1 MPGSPSTWSRRRRA
15 TRALEDGSRV
25 GFRSGAGW
33 SMEAC
38 NPVLCWWPDVHH
50 RRVERN
56 RSLIFT
62 VLRGLACGFGVF
74 TREKLIAKRGLK
86 GLTQSP
92 GKSEPVRFPMEALV
106 QMFGGAATLIA
117 VLGGAMATIFF
128 AWAGIQ
134 WMMASGDPQ
143 KIGQAR
149 MALIGA
155 AIGLVIVG
163 AAFIV
168 PEVISERIIEPAGG
182 TAIENTAGLSC
193 DRVLKNQIV
202 FQRAAS
208 TPVRMNAVIKQIQAQ
223 RTECAA
229 DIWDVKVFE
238 GGDATAWTTASDTVG
253 GCMWAAAHTKIGD
266 TDVPRGLQQG
276 GRAVT
281 KDNAVLGSR
290 RDSENNVI
298 VHFQSNKLPT
308 DSAKCWLYSS
318 RLRVWDQEY

>member
-1 MPGSPSTWSRRRRA
+1 
-15 TRALEDGSRV
+15 
-25 GFRSGAGW
+25 
-33 SMEAC
+33 
-38 NPVLCWWPDVHH
+38 
-50 RRVERN
+50 
-56 RSLIFT
+56 
-62 VLRGLACGFGVF
+62 
-74 TREKLIAKRGLK
+74 
-86 GLTQSP
+86 
-92 GKSEPVRFPMEALV
+92 MEALV

-182 TAIENTAGLSC
+182 TAIENASGLSC
-193 DRVLKNQIV
+193 DRVLKNQLV

-208 TPVRMNAVIKQIQAQ
+208 TADRMNAVIKQIQAQ

-229 DIWDVKVFE
+229 DIWDPE
-238 GGDATAWTTASDTVG
+238 ILADSGGADYGSG
-253 GCMWAAAHTKIGD
+253 GKIGD
-266 TDVPRGLQQG
+266 LDVPRGLQARPNDPTSG
-276 GRAVT
+276 PRRASGRDA
-281 KDNAVLGSR
+281 
-290 RDSENNVI
+290 ENNVF
-298 VHFQSNKLPT
+298 VMFDPNHRPT
-308 DSAKCWLYSS
+308 DSAYCWLYSS
-318 RLRVWDQEY
+318 RLRTWDQEYQPPS

>member
-1 MPGSPSTWSRRRRA
+1 MADLLGFARIGKRVCSRW
-15 TRALEDGSRV
+15 EV
-25 GFRSGAGW
+25 GNNRKTAVGEFAISSSEIYPARFR
-33 SMEAC
+33 
-38 NPVLCWWPDVHH
+38 
-50 RRVERN
+50 
-56 RSLIFT
+56 
-62 VLRGLACGFGVF
+62 
-74 TREKLIAKRGLK
+74 
-86 GLTQSP
+86 
-92 GKSEPVRFPMEALV
+92 MEALV

-202 FQRAAS
+202 FSA
-208 TPVRMNAVIKQIQAQ
+208 
-223 RTECAA
+223 
-229 DIWDVKVFE
+229 
-238 GGDATAWTTASDTVG
+238 GGV
-253 GCMWAAAHTKIGD
+253 
-266 TDVPRGLQQG
+266 Q
-276 GRAVT
+276 
-281 KDNAVLGSR
+281 
-290 RDSENNVI
+290 
-298 VHFQSNKLPT
+298 
-308 DSAKCWLYSS
+308 
-318 RLRVWDQEY
+318 

>member
-1 MPGSPSTWSRRRRA
+1 
-15 TRALEDGSRV
+15 
-25 GFRSGAGW
+25 
-33 SMEAC
+33 
-38 NPVLCWWPDVHH
+38 
-50 RRVERN
+50 
-56 RSLIFT
+56 
-62 VLRGLACGFGVF
+62 
-74 TREKLIAKRGLK
+74 
-86 GLTQSP
+86 
-92 GKSEPVRFPMEALV
+92 MEALV

-182 TAIENTAGLSC
+182 TAIENSAGLSC
-193 DRVLKNQIV
+193 DRVLKNQLV

-208 TPVRMNAVIKQIQAQ
+208 TVDRMNAVIKQIQAQ
-223 RTECAA
+223 RNECAA
-229 DIWDVKVFE
+229 DIWAPAIL
-238 GGDATAWTTASDTVG
+238 DAPSAASADYCNWGTAHD
-253 GCMWAAAHTKIGD
+253 KIGD
-266 TDVPRGLQQG
+266 TDVPRGLHRG
-276 GRAVT
+276 GSTAAVE
-281 KDNAVLGSR
+281 NNVRLNSSR
-290 RDSENNVI
+290 DAENNVI
-298 VHFQSNKLPT
+298 VHFDKDKRPT

-318 RLRVWDQEY
+318 RLRTWDQEY

>member
-1 MPGSPSTWSRRRRA
+1 
-15 TRALEDGSRV
+15 
-25 GFRSGAGW
+25 
-33 SMEAC
+33 
-38 NPVLCWWPDVHH
+38 
-50 RRVERN
+50 
-56 RSLIFT
+56 
-62 VLRGLACGFGVF
+62 
-74 TREKLIAKRGLK
+74 
-86 GLTQSP
+86 
-92 GKSEPVRFPMEALV
+92 MEALV

-155 AIGLVIVG
+155 AVGLVIVG

-182 TAIENTAGLSC
+182 TAIENSAGLSC
-193 DRVLKNQIV
+193 DRVLKNQLV

-208 TPVRMNAVIKQIQAQ
+208 NPQRMNAVVKQIQAQ
-223 RTECAA
+223 RNECAA
-229 DIWDVKVFE
+229 DIWNPLIMDSRDSGSANPSGVA
-238 GGDATAWTTASDTVG
+238 ATDNDPSKAT
-253 GCMWAAAHTKIGD
+253 GCYDPAAGTSYQTIGD
-266 TDVPRGLQQG
+266 TDVPGGLHIG
-276 GRAVT
+276 GPNPT
-281 KDNAVLGSR
+281 GTNANRFSVARPSR
-290 RDSENNVI
+290 RDSENNLI
-298 VHFQSNKLPT
+298 VHFANLRLPS

>member
-1 MPGSPSTWSRRRRA
+1 
-15 TRALEDGSRV
+15 
-25 GFRSGAGW
+25 
-33 SMEAC
+33 
-38 NPVLCWWPDVHH
+38 
-50 RRVERN
+50 
-56 RSLIFT
+56 
-62 VLRGLACGFGVF
+62 
-74 TREKLIAKRGLK
+74 
-86 GLTQSP
+86 
-92 GKSEPVRFPMEALV
+92 MEALV

-182 TAIENTAGLSC
+182 TAIENASGLSC
-193 DRVLKNQIV
+193 DRVLKNQLV

-208 TPVRMNAVIKQIQAQ
+208 NSVRMNAVIKQIQAQ

-229 DIWDVKVFE
+229 DIWSPIIFDGTSCSEDGNV
-238 GGDATAWTTASDTVG
+238 
-253 GCMWAAAHTKIGD
+253 GD
-266 TDVPRGLQQG
+266 TDVPRGLQDNPNESDAD
-276 GRAVT
+276 RAVAGYQVVET
-281 KDNAVLGSR
+281 SR

-298 VHFQSNKLPT
+298 VYFDAANGGLPT
-308 DSAKCWLYSS
+308 DSAVCWLYSA
-318 RLRVWDQEY
+318 RLRTWDQKY